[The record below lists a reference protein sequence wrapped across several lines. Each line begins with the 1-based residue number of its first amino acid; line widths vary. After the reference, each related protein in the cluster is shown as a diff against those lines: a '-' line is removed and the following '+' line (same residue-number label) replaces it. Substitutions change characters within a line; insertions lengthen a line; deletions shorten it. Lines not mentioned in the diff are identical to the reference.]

1 MKAAI
6 TGLRIRASISL
17 LAKMLILLKSAAISF
32 SFFKRRFTTE
42 GTENT
47 EKILKKKFA

>member
-17 LAKMLILLKSAAISF
+17 RAKMLILLKSAAIFSSF
-32 SFFKRRFTTE
+32 SKKDVSPQRAQRTQRKNQNIKR
-42 GTENT
+42 
-47 EKILKKKFA
+47 